1 MKQFTNDAITVR
13 LGIQPPLDPEIA
25 LPGRASISD
34 SDCAQVYGYRV
45 LEQLRGVAAKC
56 AFRIGYNAIEEI
68 YADYLYNRDS
78 QHHRLERPG
87 NGSRSDRCGGGI
99 RRRTSPRSAASRS
112 S

>member
-45 LEQLRGVAAKC
+45 LEQLRGVAANC
-56 AFRIGYNAIEEI
+56 AFRIGSDITPSRRI

-78 QHHRLERPG
+78 QHHRLDRPG
-87 NGSRSDRCGGGI
+87 NGSRSDRSGGD
-99 RRRTSPRSAASRS
+99 
-112 S
+112 